1 MYSCLGHKTVSVRQ
15 PKLILMADDRAVDQ
29 NSEGS
34 ADPFA
39 GATLEASDDDSEA
52 SDDDSDDPFQG
63 ATLGGLVSDED

>member
-1 MYSCLGHKTVSVRQ
+1 
-15 PKLILMADDRAVDQ
+15 MADDRAVDQ
-29 NSEGS
+29 NSEGI

-52 SDDDSDDPFQG
+52 SDDGDGSDDPFKG

>member
-1 MYSCLGHKTVSVRQ
+1 LNETFDDPPMHSCLGHKTVSVRQ

-39 GATLEASDDDSEA
+39 GATLDDDSEA
-52 SDDDSDDPFQG
+52 SDQD